1 MSIVL
6 DILVL
11 IGIASE
17 REREMVLGNHKKN
30 TPADLNTFFNSPL
43 FTTAKTRSTT
53 NITTNEN
60 DENDDFSRRFPF
72 KPSPN
77 NASKPTKKRK
87 SLLKEEDVITTE
99 IKKKKRKFEE
109 FTSADDERHEDTVV
123 FPFVANTSS
132 SLKKRKKKTK
142 SDASGEQER
151 VEDDVARPSDPP
163 ANGVGFAKGGNAK
176 EQTIEKMVFDASKTT
191 FTDFDKRKKPTTTT
205 KKYKNFSKGNNNNKI
220 GSKKK
225 PPPFAAASSFN
236 VAAAVAKKKA
246 QIEVSAKKAQEVGFG
261 SSARK
266 PAAAYSGIVSSNSA
280 SKKGVVSS
288 VSAAKK
294 ERGKRRSGFSG
305 ASFEVHQKQ
314 QQHQPNEQQPN
325 EFQKMIQK
333 ARENLRESS
342 KKGSHSPQPAAA
354 AVHHRPVFV
363 AAQNSGKHQRFA
375 SPPSIPKSK
384 TNITTTPKF
393 PINQT
398 FVSAAQAMNQNNNNS
413 KQEEHHHHHPN
424 NNNNKNIVD
433 IVARAKQKTY
443 LPSTAEKA
451 KKKAKE
457 TYEKKR
463 IDAERK
469 EKLGQLR
476 ELDETLSS
484 KTNIIIAP
492 KDDEKSEKNKRN
504 MYNNNNNNNRVFG
517 GAMTKAQKAH
527 MAATEWE
534 PL

>member
-1 MSIVL
+1 
-6 DILVL
+6 
-11 IGIASE
+11 
-17 REREMVLGNHKKN
+17 MVMGNHKNK
-30 TPADLNTFFNSPL
+30 PADLKTFFNSPL
-43 FTTAKTRSTT
+43 FTTTKTRSTT
-53 NITTNEN
+53 TTTTTTTNEN
-60 DENDDFSRRFPF
+60 DENDFISNVFPF

-77 NASKPTKKRK
+77 ALKPTKKK
-87 SLLKEEDVITTE
+87 SLKEEDLITT
-99 IKKKKRKFEE
+99 KKKKRKFEE
-109 FTSADDERHEDTVV
+109 ITCTDDESNKDNIV

-132 SLKKRKKKTK
+132 SLKKQKKKTK
-142 SDASGEQER
+142 SVVSSEQQR
-151 VEDDVARPSDPP
+151 VDDVARPPDPP
-163 ANGVGFAKGGNAK
+163 PNVVVFASGNAK
-176 EQTIEKMVFDASKTT
+176 GQMIEKMVFDASKTT
-191 FTDFDKRKKPTTTT
+191 VTDFDKRKKPTTTT
-205 KKYKNFSKGNNNNKI
+205 KSYKNFSKGNNNKI

-225 PPPFAAASSFN
+225 PSPFAAASSFN

-280 SKKGVVSS
+280 SKKGVGSS
-288 VSAAKK
+288 VAAAKK
-294 ERGKRRSGFSG
+294 ERGKRSSGFSG
-305 ASFEVHQKQ
+305 SSFEVHQKQ
-314 QQHQPNEQQPN
+314 QQHQPKEQQPN

-342 KKGSHSPQPAAA
+342 KNGSHSPQPAAA
-354 AVHHRPVFV
+354 AVHHRPGIV

-413 KQEEHHHHHPN
+413 KQEEHHHPN
-424 NNNNKNIVD
+424 NNNNNNNIVD

-492 KDDEKSEKNKRN
+492 KDDEKSFEKNKRN
-504 MYNNNNNNNRVFG
+504 MYNNNNNNDRVFG

-527 MAATEWE
+527 MAEYPEWE

>member
-1 MSIVL
+1 MSIS
-6 DILVL
+6 I
-11 IGIASE
+11 ISE
-17 REREMVLGNHKKN
+17 REYKYIERRKDIGEEMVLGNHKNNK
-30 TPADLNTFFNSPL
+30 PADLKTFFNSPL
-43 FTTAKTRSTT
+43 FTTTKTRSTA
-53 NITTNEN
+53 NNTNEN
-60 DENDDFSRRFPF
+60 DENDDFSCFPF

-77 NASKPTKKRK
+77 ASKPTKKQK
-87 SLLKEEDVITTE
+87 SLIKEEDVITT

-109 FTSADDERHEDTVV
+109 ITSADDESHKDTIV

-132 SLKKRKKKTK
+132 SLKKQKKKTK
-142 SDASGEQER
+142 SDVRSEPQR
-151 VEDDVARPSDPP
+151 VENDVARPSDPP
-163 ANGVGFAKGGNAK
+163 PNVVVFAKGGNAK
-176 EQTIEKMVFDASKTT
+176 GQMIEKMVFDASKTT
-191 FTDFDKRKKPTTTT
+191 FTDFDKRKKPTTTM
-205 KKYKNFSKGNNNNKI
+205 KRYKNFSKGNNNNKI

-280 SKKGVVSS
+280 SKKGVGSS

-305 ASFEVHQKQ
+305 SSFEVHQKQ
-314 QQHQPNEQQPN
+314 QQHQPKEQQPN

-413 KQEEHHHHHPN
+413 KQEEHHHHPN
-424 NNNNKNIVD
+424 NNNNNNIVD

-504 MYNNNNNNNRVFG
+504 MYNNNNRVFG

>member
-1 MSIVL
+1 M
-6 DILVL
+6 
-11 IGIASE
+11 
-17 REREMVLGNHKKN
+17 LGNHKNNK
-30 TPADLNTFFNSPL
+30 PADLKTFFNSPL
-43 FTTAKTRSTT
+43 FTTTKTRSTA
-53 NITTNEN
+53 NNTNEN
-60 DENDDFSRRFPF
+60 DGNDDSSCFPF

-77 NASKPTKKRK
+77 ASKRSTKKRK
-87 SLLKEEDVITTE
+87 SLIKEEDVMTT
-99 IKKKKRKFEE
+99 IQKKKRKFEE
-109 FTSADDERHEDTVV
+109 IASADDESHKDTIV

-132 SLKKRKKKTK
+132 SLKKQKKKTK
-142 SDASGEQER
+142 SDVSSEPQR
-151 VEDDVARPSDPP
+151 VENDVARPSDPP
-163 ANGVGFAKGGNAK
+163 PNVVVFAKGGNAK
-176 EQTIEKMVFDASKTT
+176 GQMIEKMVFDASKTT

-205 KKYKNFSKGNNNNKI
+205 KRYKNFSKGNNNNKI
-220 GSKKK
+220 ASKKK

-280 SKKGVVSS
+280 SKKGVGSS

-294 ERGKRRSGFSG
+294 ERGERSSGFSG

-342 KKGSHSPQPAAA
+342 KKGSRSPQPAAA

-413 KQEEHHHHHPN
+413 KQEEHHHHPN
-424 NNNNKNIVD
+424 NNNNNNNIVD

-484 KTNIIIAP
+484 KTNIIIAAP

-504 MYNNNNNNNRVFG
+504 VYNNNNNNNNRVFG

>member
-1 MSIVL
+1 M
-6 DILVL
+6 
-11 IGIASE
+11 
-17 REREMVLGNHKKN
+17 GNHKNK
-30 TPADLNTFFNSPL
+30 PADLKTFFHSPL
-43 FTTAKTRSTT
+43 FTTTKTRSTT
-53 NITTNEN
+53 SNNTNEN
-60 DENDDFSRRFPF
+60 DENDFSCFPF

-77 NASKPTKKRK
+77 ALKTTKKK
-87 SLLKEEDVITTE
+87 SLKEEDVITT
-99 IKKKKRKFEE
+99 IKKKRKFEE
-109 FTSADDERHEDTVV
+109 ITCTDDESNKDDVV

-132 SLKKRKKKTK
+132 SLKKKKKKTK
-142 SDASGEQER
+142 SVVSSEQQR

-163 ANGVGFAKGGNAK
+163 PNVVVFASGNAK
-176 EQTIEKMVFDASKTT
+176 GQMIEKMVFDASKTT
-191 FTDFDKRKKPTTTT
+191 FTDFDKRKKPTTTM
-205 KKYKNFSKGNNNNKI
+205 KSYKNFSKGNNNKI

-280 SKKGVVSS
+280 SKKGVGSS

-294 ERGKRRSGFSG
+294 ERGKRSSGFSG
-305 ASFEVHQKQ
+305 SSFEVHQKQ
-314 QQHQPNEQQPN
+314 QQHQPNEQKPN

-342 KKGSHSPQPAAA
+342 KKGLHSPAAAA
-354 AVHHRPVFV
+354 AVHHRSGIV

-375 SPPSIPKSK
+375 SPPSIPKNK

-413 KQEEHHHHHPN
+413 KQEEHHHPN
-424 NNNNKNIVD
+424 NNNN

-504 MYNNNNNNNRVFG
+504 MYNNMNNNNRVFG

-527 MAATEWE
+527 MAEYPEWE

>member
-1 MSIVL
+1 
-6 DILVL
+6 
-11 IGIASE
+11 
-17 REREMVLGNHKKN
+17 MVLGNHKKN

-43 FTTAKTRSTT
+43 CTTAKTRSNTTT
-53 NITTNEN
+53 NTTN
-60 DENDDFSRRFPF
+60 ENDDFSRCFPF

-77 NASKPTKKRK
+77 NASKPETKKRK
-87 SLLKEEDVITTE
+87 SVVKEEDVMTTTR
-99 IKKKKRKFEE
+99 KKKKRKFEE

-132 SLKKRKKKTK
+132 SLKKQKKKTK
-142 SDASGEQER
+142 SDASSEPQR
-151 VEDDVARPSDPP
+151 VENDVARPSDPP
-163 ANGVGFAKGGNAK
+163 PNVVVFAKSGNAK
-176 EQTIEKMVFDASKTT
+176 GRMIEKMVFDASKTT
-191 FTDFDKRKKPTTTT
+191 FTDFDKRKKPTTTM
-205 KKYKNFSKGNNNNKI
+205 KRYKNFSKGNNNNKI
-220 GSKKK
+220 ASKKK

-280 SKKGVVSS
+280 SKKGVGSS

-305 ASFEVHQKQ
+305 SSFEVHQKQ

-413 KQEEHHHHHPN
+413 KQEEHHHHPN
-424 NNNNKNIVD
+424 NNNNNNNIVD

-504 MYNNNNNNNRVFG
+504 MYNNNNRVFG

>member
-1 MSIVL
+1 
-6 DILVL
+6 
-11 IGIASE
+11 
-17 REREMVLGNHKKN
+17 MVLGNRKKN

-43 FTTAKTRSTT
+43 CTTAKTRSTT
-53 NITTNEN
+53 NTTTNEN
-60 DENDDFSRRFPF
+60 DENDDFSKCFPF

-87 SLLKEEDVITTE
+87 SLVKEEDVIITTE
-99 IKKKKRKFEE
+99 RKKKKRKFEE
-109 FTSADDERHEDTVV
+109 FASADN
-123 FPFVANTSS
+123 ASS
-132 SLKKRKKKTK
+132 SLKKQKKKTK
-142 SDASGEQER
+142 SDASGERER

-163 ANGVGFAKGGNAK
+163 PNGVGFAKGGNAK
-176 EQTIEKMVFDASKTT
+176 EQTMEKMVFDASKTT
-191 FTDFDKRKKPTTTT
+191 FTDFDKRKKPTTTTT

-280 SKKGVVSS
+280 SKKGVGSS

>member
-1 MSIVL
+1 
-6 DILVL
+6 
-11 IGIASE
+11 
-17 REREMVLGNHKKN
+17 MVMGNHKNK
-30 TPADLNTFFNSPL
+30 PADLKTFFNSPL
-43 FTTAKTRSTT
+43 FTTTKTRSTT
-53 NITTNEN
+53 TTTTTTNEN
-60 DENDDFSRRFPF
+60 DENDFISNVFPF

-77 NASKPTKKRK
+77 ALKPTKKK
-87 SLLKEEDVITTE
+87 SLKEEDLITT
-99 IKKKKRKFEE
+99 KKKKRKFEE
-109 FTSADDERHEDTVV
+109 ITCTDDESNKDNIV

-132 SLKKRKKKTK
+132 SLKKQKKKTK
-142 SDASGEQER
+142 SVVSSEQQR
-151 VEDDVARPSDPP
+151 VDDVARPPDPP
-163 ANGVGFAKGGNAK
+163 PNVVVFASGNAK
-176 EQTIEKMVFDASKTT
+176 GQMIEKMVFDASKTT
-191 FTDFDKRKKPTTTT
+191 VTDFDKRKKPTTTT
-205 KKYKNFSKGNNNNKI
+205 KSYKNFSKGNNNKI

-280 SKKGVVSS
+280 SKKGVGSS

-294 ERGKRRSGFSG
+294 ERGKRSSGFSG

-333 ARENLRESS
+333 AREILRESS
-342 KKGSHSPQPAAA
+342 RKGLHSPQPAAA

-413 KQEEHHHHHPN
+413 KQEEHHHPN
-424 NNNNKNIVD
+424 NNNNNNNIVD

-484 KTNIIIAP
+484 KTNIILAP

-504 MYNNNNNNNRVFG
+504 MYNNNNTNRVFG

>member
-1 MSIVL
+1 M
-6 DILVL
+6 
-11 IGIASE
+11 
-17 REREMVLGNHKKN
+17 GNHKN
-30 TPADLNTFFNSPL
+30 NEPADLKTFFHSPL
-43 FTTAKTRSTT
+43 FTTTKTRSNTTT
-53 NITTNEN
+53 NNTNEN
-60 DENDDFSRRFPF
+60 DENDDFSRCFPF

-77 NASKPTKKRK
+77 NASKPETKKRK
-87 SLLKEEDVITTE
+87 SLLKEEDVITT

-109 FTSADDERHEDTVV
+109 ITSGEDESHKDTIV

-132 SLKKRKKKTK
+132 SLKKQKKKTK
-142 SDASGEQER
+142 SDVSGEQER

-163 ANGVGFAKGGNAK
+163 PNGVVFAKGGNAK
-176 EQTIEKMVFDASKTT
+176 EQMIEKMVFDASKTT
-191 FTDFDKRKKPTTTT
+191 FTDFDKRKKTTTTT
-205 KKYKNFSKGNNNNKI
+205 KRYKNFSKGNNNKI

-266 PAAAYSGIVSSNSA
+266 PVAYSGIASSNSA
-280 SKKGVVSS
+280 SKKGVGSS

-294 ERGKRRSGFSG
+294 ERGKRSSGFSG
-305 ASFEVHQKQ
+305 SSFEVHQKQ

-342 KKGSHSPQPAAA
+342 KKGLHSPQPAAA

-413 KQEEHHHHHPN
+413 KQEEHHHHPN
-424 NNNNKNIVD
+424 NNNNNIVD

-504 MYNNNNNNNRVFG
+504 MYNNTNNNNRVFG

>member
-1 MSIVL
+1 MSIS
-6 DILVL
+6 I
-11 IGIASE
+11 ISE
-17 REREMVLGNHKKN
+17 REYKYIERRKDIGEEMVLGNHKNNK
-30 TPADLNTFFNSPL
+30 PADLKTFFISPL
-43 FTTAKTRSTT
+43 FTTTKTRSTA
-53 NITTNEN
+53 NNTNEN
-60 DENDDFSRRFPF
+60 DENDDFSCFPF

-77 NASKPTKKRK
+77 ASKPTKKQK
-87 SLLKEEDVITTE
+87 SLIKEEDVITT

-109 FTSADDERHEDTVV
+109 ITSADDESHKDTIV

-132 SLKKRKKKTK
+132 SLKKQKKKTK
-142 SDASGEQER
+142 SDVSSEPQR
-151 VEDDVARPSDPP
+151 VENDVARPSDPP
-163 ANGVGFAKGGNAK
+163 PNVVVFAKGGNAK
-176 EQTIEKMVFDASKTT
+176 GQMIEKMVFDASKTT
-191 FTDFDKRKKPTTTT
+191 FTDFDKRKKPTTTM
-205 KKYKNFSKGNNNNKI
+205 KRYKNFSKGNNNNKI
-220 GSKKK
+220 ASKKK

-280 SKKGVVSS
+280 SKKGVGSS

-294 ERGKRRSGFSG
+294 ERGERSSGFSG

-342 KKGSHSPQPAAA
+342 KKGSRSPQPAAA

-413 KQEEHHHHHPN
+413 KQEEHHHHPN
-424 NNNNKNIVD
+424 NNNNNNIVD

-504 MYNNNNNNNRVFG
+504 MYNNNNRVFG

>member
-1 MSIVL
+1 M
-6 DILVL
+6 
-11 IGIASE
+11 
-17 REREMVLGNHKKN
+17 NPHKNK
-30 TPADLNTFFNSPL
+30 PADLKTFFNSPL
-43 FTTAKTRSTT
+43 FTTLKTRSNTA
-53 NITTNEN
+53 TTNEN
-60 DENDDFSRRFPF
+60 DENDFISHGFPF

-77 NASKPTKKRK
+77 A
-87 SLLKEEDVITTE
+87 LKTT
-99 IKKKKRKFEE
+99 KKKRKFEE
-109 FTSADDERHEDTVV
+109 ITSGEDESHKDTIV

-132 SLKKRKKKTK
+132 SLKKQKKKTK
-142 SDASGEQER
+142 SVGSSEQER

-163 ANGVGFAKGGNAK
+163 PNGVVFAKGGNAK
-176 EQTIEKMVFDASKTT
+176 EQMIEKMVFDASKTT
-191 FTDFDKRKKPTTTT
+191 FTDFDKRKKTTTTT
-205 KKYKNFSKGNNNNKI
+205 KRYKNFSKGNNNKI

-266 PAAAYSGIVSSNSA
+266 PVAYSGIASSNSA
-280 SKKGVVSS
+280 SKKGVGSS

-294 ERGKRRSGFSG
+294 ERGKRSSGFSG
-305 ASFEVHQKQ
+305 SSFEVHQKQ

-342 KKGSHSPQPAAA
+342 KKGLHSPQPAAA

-413 KQEEHHHHHPN
+413 KQEEHHHHPN
-424 NNNNKNIVD
+424 NNNNNNIVD

-504 MYNNNNNNNRVFG
+504 MYNNTNNNNRVFG

>member
-1 MSIVL
+1 M
-6 DILVL
+6 
-11 IGIASE
+11 
-17 REREMVLGNHKKN
+17 
-30 TPADLNTFFNSPL
+30 
-43 FTTAKTRSTT
+43 
-53 NITTNEN
+53 
-60 DENDDFSRRFPF
+60 
-72 KPSPN
+72 
-77 NASKPTKKRK
+77 
-87 SLLKEEDVITTE
+87 
-99 IKKKKRKFEE
+99 
-109 FTSADDERHEDTVV
+109 
-123 FPFVANTSS
+123 
-132 SLKKRKKKTK
+132 
-142 SDASGEQER
+142 
-151 VEDDVARPSDPP
+151 
-163 ANGVGFAKGGNAK
+163 
-176 EQTIEKMVFDASKTT
+176 IEKMVFDASKTT
-191 FTDFDKRKKPTTTT
+191 FTDFDKRKKPTTMM
-205 KKYKNFSKGNNNNKI
+205 KRYKNFSKGNNNNKI

-246 QIEVSAKKAQEVGFG
+246 QEVGFG

-280 SKKGVVSS
+280 SKKGVGSS

-305 ASFEVHQKQ
+305 SSFEVHQKQ

-413 KQEEHHHHHPN
+413 KQEEHHHPN
-424 NNNNKNIVD
+424 NNNNIVD

-504 MYNNNNNNNRVFG
+504 MYNNNNRVFG

>member
-1 MSIVL
+1 M
-6 DILVL
+6 
-11 IGIASE
+11 
-17 REREMVLGNHKKN
+17 LGNRKNN
-30 TPADLNTFFNSPL
+30 TPADLKTFFNSPL
-43 FTTAKTRSTT
+43 FTTTKTRSTA
-53 NITTNEN
+53 NNTTNEN
-60 DENDDFSRRFPF
+60 DEKGDDFSRFPF
-72 KPSPN
+72 KPSP

-87 SLLKEEDVITTE
+87 SLIKEEDVMTT
-99 IKKKKRKFEE
+99 IQKKKRKFEE
-109 FTSADDERHEDTVV
+109 IASADDESHEDTIV

-132 SLKKRKKKTK
+132 SLKKQKKKTK
-142 SDASGEQER
+142 SDVSSEPQR
-151 VEDDVARPSDPP
+151 VENDVARPSDPP
-163 ANGVGFAKGGNAK
+163 PNVVVFAKGGNAK
-176 EQTIEKMVFDASKTT
+176 GQMIEKMVFDASKTT

-205 KKYKNFSKGNNNNKI
+205 KRYKNFSKGNNNNKI

-280 SKKGVVSS
+280 SKKGVGSS

-305 ASFEVHQKQ
+305 SSFEVHQKQ

-413 KQEEHHHHHPN
+413 KQEEHHHHPN
-424 NNNNKNIVD
+424 NNNNNNNIVD

-504 MYNNNNNNNRVFG
+504 VYNNNNNNNNRVFG

>member
-1 MSIVL
+1 M
-6 DILVL
+6 
-11 IGIASE
+11 
-17 REREMVLGNHKKN
+17 
-30 TPADLNTFFNSPL
+30 
-43 FTTAKTRSTT
+43 
-53 NITTNEN
+53 
-60 DENDDFSRRFPF
+60 
-72 KPSPN
+72 
-77 NASKPTKKRK
+77 
-87 SLLKEEDVITTE
+87 ITTE

-109 FTSADDERHEDTVV
+109 ITSGEDESHKDTIV

-132 SLKKRKKKTK
+132 SLKKQKKKTK
-142 SDASGEQER
+142 SDGSSEQER

-163 ANGVGFAKGGNAK
+163 PNGVGFAKGGNAK

-205 KKYKNFSKGNNNNKI
+205 KRYKNFSKGNNNNKI

-280 SKKGVVSS
+280 SKKGVGSS

-294 ERGKRRSGFSG
+294 ERGKRSSGFSG

-314 QQHQPNEQQPN
+314 QQQHQPKEQQPN

-413 KQEEHHHHHPN
+413 KQEE
-424 NNNNKNIVD
+424 
-433 IVARAKQKTY
+433 
-443 LPSTAEKA
+443 
-451 KKKAKE
+451 
-457 TYEKKR
+457 
-463 IDAERK
+463 
-469 EKLGQLR
+469 
-476 ELDETLSS
+476 
-484 KTNIIIAP
+484 AP
-492 KDDEKSEKNKRN
+492 
-504 MYNNNNNNNRVFG
+504 
-517 GAMTKAQKAH
+517 
-527 MAATEWE
+527 
-534 PL
+534 PPP

>member
-1 MSIVL
+1 M
-6 DILVL
+6 
-11 IGIASE
+11 
-17 REREMVLGNHKKN
+17 LGNHKNNK
-30 TPADLNTFFNSPL
+30 PADLKTFFNSPL
-43 FTTAKTRSTT
+43 FTTTKTRSTA
-53 NITTNEN
+53 NNTTNEN
-60 DENDDFSRRFPF
+60 DEKGDDFSRFPF

-77 NASKPTKKRK
+77 ASKPTKKQK
-87 SLLKEEDVITTE
+87 SLIKEEDVITT

-109 FTSADDERHEDTVV
+109 ITSADDESHKDTIV

-132 SLKKRKKKTK
+132 SLKKQKKKTK
-142 SDASGEQER
+142 SDASGEPQR
-151 VEDDVARPSDPP
+151 VENDVARPSDPP
-163 ANGVGFAKGGNAK
+163 PNVVVFASGNAK
-176 EQTIEKMVFDASKTT
+176 GQMIEKMVFDASKTT
-191 FTDFDKRKKPTTTT
+191 FTDFDKRKKPTTTM
-205 KKYKNFSKGNNNNKI
+205 KRYKNFSKGNNNNKI

-246 QIEVSAKKAQEVGFG
+246 QIEVSANKAQEVGFG

-280 SKKGVVSS
+280 SKKGVGSS

-305 ASFEVHQKQ
+305 SSFEVHQKQ
-314 QQHQPNEQQPN
+314 QQHQPKEQQPN

-413 KQEEHHHHHPN
+413 KQEEHHHHPN
-424 NNNNKNIVD
+424 NNNNNNIVD

-504 MYNNNNNNNRVFG
+504 MYNNNNRVFG

>member
-1 MSIVL
+1 
-6 DILVL
+6 
-11 IGIASE
+11 
-17 REREMVLGNHKKN
+17 MVMGNHNK
-30 TPADLNTFFNSPL
+30 PADLKTFFNSPL
-43 FTTAKTRSTT
+43 CTTAKTRSNTTT
-53 NITTNEN
+53 NTTNEN

-77 NASKPTKKRK
+77 ASKPTKKRK
-87 SLLKEEDVITTE
+87 SLVKEEDVITTE

-109 FTSADDERHEDTVV
+109 FTSADDERHKDTIV

-132 SLKKRKKKTK
+132 SLKKQKKKTK
-142 SDASGEQER
+142 SVGSSEQER

-163 ANGVGFAKGGNAK
+163 PNVVVFAKGGNAK
-176 EQTIEKMVFDASKTT
+176 GQMIEKMVFDASKTT

-205 KKYKNFSKGNNNNKI
+205 KSYKNFSKGNNNKI

-280 SKKGVVSS
+280 SKKGVGSS

-294 ERGKRRSGFSG
+294 ERGKRSSGFSG

-314 QQHQPNEQQPN
+314 QQQHQPKEQQPN

-342 KKGSHSPQPAAA
+342 RKGLHSPQPAAA

-413 KQEEHHHHHPN
+413 KQEEHHHPN
-424 NNNNKNIVD
+424 NNNNNNNIVD
-433 IVARAKQKTY
+433 IVARAKQPTS
-443 LPSTAEKA
+443 LPSTAQNA

-484 KTNIIIAP
+484 KTNIILAP

-504 MYNNNNNNNRVFG
+504 TYNNNNRVFG

>member
-1 MSIVL
+1 
-6 DILVL
+6 
-11 IGIASE
+11 
-17 REREMVLGNHKKN
+17 MVLGNHKKN

-43 FTTAKTRSTT
+43 CTTAKTRSNTT
-53 NITTNEN
+53 NTTTNEN
-60 DENDDFSRRFPF
+60 DDFFSCFPF

-77 NASKPTKKRK
+77 NASKPETKKRK
-87 SLLKEEDVITTE
+87 SSVKEEDVIITTE
-99 IKKKKRKFEE
+99 RKKKKRKFEE
-109 FTSADDERHEDTVV
+109 FASADDERHEDTVV
-123 FPFVANTSS
+123 FPFVANASS

-151 VEDDVARPSDPP
+151 VENDVARPSDPP

-191 FTDFDKRKKPTTTT
+191 FTDFDKRKKPTTTTT

-280 SKKGVVSS
+280 SKKGVGSS

-294 ERGKRRSGFSG
+294 ERGKRSSGFSG

-342 KKGSHSPQPAAA
+342 KKGSRSPQPAVA

-398 FVSAAQAMNQNNNNS
+398 FVSAAQAMNQNKNNS
-413 KQEEHHHHHPN
+413 KQEEHHHHPN
-424 NNNNKNIVD
+424 NNNNNNIVD

-484 KTNIIIAP
+484 KTNIILAP

-504 MYNNNNNNNRVFG
+504 TYNNNNRVFG

>member
-1 MSIVL
+1 
-6 DILVL
+6 
-11 IGIASE
+11 
-17 REREMVLGNHKKN
+17 MVMGNRKN
-30 TPADLNTFFNSPL
+30 NKPIADLKTFFNSPL
-43 FTTAKTRSTT
+43 FTTKTRSTA
-53 NITTNEN
+53 TTDDNNNNEC
-60 DENDDFSRRFPF
+60 DDFISVFPF

-77 NASKPTKKRK
+77 ALKPTTNEKQK
-87 SLLKEEDVITTE
+87 SLLKEEDLMTT
-99 IKKKKRKFEE
+99 KKKKRKFEE
-109 FTSADDERHEDTVV
+109 ITRGDDESNKDEVV

-132 SLKKRKKKTK
+132 SLKKQKKKTK
-142 SDASGEQER
+142 SMSIREQQR
-151 VEDDVARPSDPP
+151 VDDVARPSDPP
-163 ANGVGFAKGGNAK
+163 PNVVVFAGGNAK
-176 EQTIEKMVFDASKTT
+176 GQMIKEMVFDASKTT
-191 FTDFDKRKKPTTTT
+191 FTDFDKRKKTTTT
-205 KKYKNFSKGNNNNKI
+205 VKSYKNFSKGNNNKI

-225 PPPFAAASSFN
+225 PPPFAASSFN

-266 PAAAYSGIVSSNSA
+266 PAAYSGIVSSNSA
-280 SKKGVVSS
+280 SKKGVDS
-288 VSAAKK
+288 VAAAKK
-294 ERGKRRSGFSG
+294 ERGERSSGFSG
-305 ASFEVHQKQ
+305 PSFEVHKKQ
-314 QQHQPNEQQPN
+314 QHHQPKEQPN

-342 KKGSHSPQPAAA
+342 KKGLHSPAAA
-354 AVHHRPVFV
+354 AVHHRPGIVV
-363 AAQNSGKHQRFA
+363 AQNSGKHQRFA
-375 SPPSIPKSK
+375 SPPSIPKNK

-413 KQEEHHHHHPN
+413 KQEEHHHHPN
-424 NNNNKNIVD
+424 NNNNNIVD

>member
-1 MSIVL
+1 
-6 DILVL
+6 
-11 IGIASE
+11 
-17 REREMVLGNHKKN
+17 MVLGNRKKN

-43 FTTAKTRSTT
+43 FTTAKTRSNTTT
-53 NITTNEN
+53 NTTNEN
-60 DENDDFSRRFPF
+60 DDFSLCFPF

-77 NASKPTKKRK
+77 NASKPETKKR
-87 SLLKEEDVITTE
+87 
-99 IKKKKRKFEE
+99 KRKFEE
-109 FTSADDERHEDTVV
+109 FASADDERHEDTNV
-123 FPFVANTSS
+123 FPFVANASS
-132 SLKKRKKKTK
+132 SLKKQKKKTK
-142 SDASGEQER
+142 SVGSGERER
-151 VEDDVARPSDPP
+151 VENDVARPSDPP
-163 ANGVGFAKGGNAK
+163 PNGVGFAKGGNAK
-176 EQTIEKMVFDASKTT
+176 EQTMEKMVFDASKTT
-191 FTDFDKRKKPTTTT
+191 FTDFDERKKPTTTTT

-280 SKKGVVSS
+280 SKKGVGSS

-294 ERGKRRSGFSG
+294 ERGKRSSGFSG
-305 ASFEVHQKQ
+305 ASFEVHQKQQ

-342 KKGSHSPQPAAA
+342 RKGLHSPQPAAA

-413 KQEEHHHHHPN
+413 KQEEHHHHPN
-424 NNNNKNIVD
+424 NNNNNNNIVD

-504 MYNNNNNNNRVFG
+504 TYNNNNRVFG

>member
-1 MSIVL
+1 
-6 DILVL
+6 
-11 IGIASE
+11 
-17 REREMVLGNHKKN
+17 MVLGNRKNN
-30 TPADLNTFFNSPL
+30 TPADLKTFFNSPL
-43 FTTAKTRSTT
+43 FTTTKTRSTA
-53 NITTNEN
+53 NNNTNEN
-60 DENDDFSRRFPF
+60 DESDDFSRFPF

-77 NASKPTKKRK
+77 ASKRSTKKRK
-87 SLLKEEDVITTE
+87 SLIKEEDVMTT
-99 IKKKKRKFEE
+99 IQKKKRKFEE
-109 FTSADDERHEDTVV
+109 IASADDESHEDTIV

-132 SLKKRKKKTK
+132 SLKKQKKKTK
-142 SDASGEQER
+142 SDASSEPQR
-151 VEDDVARPSDPP
+151 VENDVARPSDPP
-163 ANGVGFAKGGNAK
+163 PNGVVLAKGGNAK

-191 FTDFDKRKKPTTTT
+191 FTDFDKRKKPTTTM
-205 KKYKNFSKGNNNNKI
+205 KRYKNFSKGNNNNKI
-220 GSKKK
+220 ASKKK

-280 SKKGVVSS
+280 SKKGVGSS

-294 ERGKRRSGFSG
+294 ERGERSSGFSG

-342 KKGSHSPQPAAA
+342 KKGSRSPQPAAA

-413 KQEEHHHHHPN
+413 KQEEHHHHPN
-424 NNNNKNIVD
+424 NNNNNNNIVD

-504 MYNNNNNNNRVFG
+504 MYNNNNNNNNRVFG

>member
-60 DENDDFSRRFPF
+60 DENDDFSRCFPF

-77 NASKPTKKRK
+77 NASKPETKKRK

-109 FTSADDERHEDTVV
+109 ITSGEDESHKDTIV

-132 SLKKRKKKTK
+132 SLKKQKKKTK
-142 SDASGEQER
+142 SVGSGEQER

-163 ANGVGFAKGGNAK
+163 PNGVGFAKGGNAK

-205 KKYKNFSKGNNNNKI
+205 KRYKNFSKGNNNNKI

-280 SKKGVVSS
+280 SKKGVGSS

-314 QQHQPNEQQPN
+314 QQQHQPNEQQPN

-342 KKGSHSPQPAAA
+342 RKGSHSPQPAAA

-413 KQEEHHHHHPN
+413 KQEEHHHHPLIIIITITSSTSSPER
-424 NNNNKNIVD
+424 NKRRIY
-433 IVARAKQKTY
+433 RPPRRKRRRKR
-443 LPSTAEKA
+443 
-451 KKKAKE
+451 
-457 TYEKKR
+457 KKR
-463 IDAERK
+463 TRK
-469 EKLGQLR
+469 SASTQKGKK
-476 ELDETLSS
+476 SS
-484 KTNIIIAP
+484 GNSA
-492 KDDEKSEKNKRN
+492 S
-504 MYNNNNNNNRVFG
+504 
-517 GAMTKAQKAH
+517 
-527 MAATEWE
+527 
-534 PL
+534 